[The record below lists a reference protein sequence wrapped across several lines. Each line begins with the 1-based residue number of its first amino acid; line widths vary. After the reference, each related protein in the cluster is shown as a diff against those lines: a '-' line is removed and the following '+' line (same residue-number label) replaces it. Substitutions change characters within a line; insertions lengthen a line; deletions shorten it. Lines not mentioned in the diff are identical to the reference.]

1 MAFCSKCGKE
11 VPAETKFCPYCGAA
25 VAEPEKSE
33 RTAPDIKLNTN
44 DAKGQLAGYFNTKT
58 VEKTEEERA
67 DANNVKNKIMAI
79 LAYAVAISLAFS
91 AMTTNRLGGIL
102 IEIIFVGG
110 ILLVPFFVGKNSPFA
125 RFHTNNGLILS
136 ICAIGLL
143 ILRWLNWLIFVKKD
157 SFYGVTYVIK
167 RHFPFYI
174 FNVLFIIAAIA
185 IVVLAIFG
193 IVHAAKGN
201 KKDLPIV
208 GGVKIIK

>member
-157 SFYGVTYVIK
+157 SFY
-167 RHFPFYI
+167 I

>member
-79 LAYAVAISLAFS
+79 LAYAVAIALACSVFYS
-91 AMTTNRLGGIL
+91 GKILGAILTIIFLGGV
-102 IEIIFVGG
+102 II
-110 ILLVPFFVGKNSPFA
+110 VPMLVGKNSPFA
-125 RFHTNNGLILS
+125 RFHTNNGLVLTIIAAVLLFLQ
-136 ICAIGLL
+136 GLNKTIFPL
-143 ILRWLNWLIFVKKD
+143 KINWN
-157 SFYGVTYVIK
+157 TYHTG
-167 RHFPFYI
+167 RFFLYYI
-174 FNVLFIIAAIA
+174 FAVLFILAAIG
-185 IVVLAIFG
+185 IIVLAIFG